1 MFDQFYK
8 VYENIINLLQISLTI
23 SIHYLYLGN
32 EETHWNMEVVLQQ
45 EQESGNYPLLFNGR
59 WHKFSNV
66 QCTMNCKHILVRVKY
81 LE

>member
-32 EETHWNMEVVLQQ
+32 EETHWNMEVVL
-45 EQESGNYPLLFNGR
+45 
-59 WHKFSNV
+59 
-66 QCTMNCKHILVRVKY
+66 
-81 LE
+81 